1 MAIIDS
7 QVHCYERSTPEKPW
21 AGFLHG
27 PAEATGD
34 QMVAAMDAVGVD
46 GAVLVSPFAMYRFD
60 ATYALEVYKQ
70 HPGRFGLVKPVDPT
84 DPAVAEVIA
93 EWKRTPGT
101 IGIRIMLNREPS
113 TDPDDPGLNRVLAE
127 AAKHDLPVNMLI
139 WGRLEQAAGL
149 AARNPSTQIVIDHI
163 GLQQP
168 FEPPAPPAP
177 WADVPKILGLAAY
190 KNVAIKISGACT
202 LSHQPFPYDD
212 VWEPLGRIFDAYGLE
227 RCLWGTDWTRAVELI
242 TYAQGVE
249 PFRLTDRLS
258 ASDKAALMGGSL
270 AKIYKWSPAKG

>member
-7 QVHCYERSTPEKPW
+7 QVHCYERSTPEHPW

>member
-1 MAIIDS
+1 
-7 QVHCYERSTPEKPW
+7 
-21 AGFLHG
+21 
-27 PAEATGD
+27 
-34 QMVAAMDAVGVD
+34 
-46 GAVLVSPFAMYRFD
+46 MYRFD

-177 WADVPKILGLAAY
+177 WADVPKILGLAAGERIAGY
-190 KNVAIKISGACT
+190 VHLGAP
-202 LSHQPFPYDD
+202 SESP
-212 VWEPLGRIFDAYGLE
+212 LE
-227 RCLWGTDWTRAVELI
+227 RIRPDV
-242 TYAQGVE
+242 
-249 PFRLTDRLS
+249 
-258 ASDKAALMGGSL
+258 AALTTVWK
-270 AKIYKWSPAKG
+270 AP